1 MPKKQVGSYSVS
13 YTQVL
18 NEKGEVDPEL
28 EPNLDS
34 QQLLELYRNMSL
46 AREVDQRM
54 LKLQRQGRMGTFPPN
69 TGQEASVCGAA
80 LAMGD
85 RDWMAGTY
93 RELGAKLMR
102 GEPIENVLL
111 YYGGFEEGNALPVE
125 KRVLPTYVVLGSQL
139 PNAVGV
145 AYAMKYKGEEGSAVV
160 AFVGDGA
167 TSQGDFH
174 EALNFAGV
182 WDAPVVFICQNNQ
195 WAISHP
201 RAKQT
206 RSETIAQKAIA
217 YGFEGVQVDGNDPLA
232 VYLAVDAALDR
243 AKGGGGP
250 SLIETVTYRLMMH
263 TTADDPKKYR
273 DPAEEKAAWE
283 REPLI
288 RTRLYL
294 ENKGI
299 WDADKEAAM
308 QAELKAEVAAA
319 VKSYEDKAAGQFK
332 PDTAFDHLYGTE
344 VPEVEAQREAF
355 LARVATKR
363 EG

>member
-1 MPKKQVGSYSVS
+1 MPKKQVASFGVS
-13 YTQVL
+13 YTQIL

-28 EPNLDS
+28 EPKLS
-34 QQLLELYRNMSL
+34 PEQLKHLYRNMCL

-54 LKLQRQGRMGTFPPN
+54 LKMQRQGRMGTFPPN
-69 TGQEASVCGAA
+69 TGQEAAVCGAA

-85 RDWMAGTY
+85 RDWMAGSY
-93 RELGAKLMR
+93 RELGARLMR

-111 YYGGFEEGNALPVE
+111 YYGGFEEGNMLPAE
-125 KRVLPTYVVLGSQL
+125 RRVLPTYVVLGSQL
-139 PNAVGV
+139 PNAVGI
-145 AYAMKYKGEEGSAVV
+145 AYAMQYQGEEGSAVV
-160 AFVGDGA
+160 AFIGDGA

-182 WDAPVVFICQNNQ
+182 WNAPVVFVCQNNQ

-206 RSETIAQKAIA
+206 RSQTIAQKAVA
-217 YGFEGVQVDGNDPLA
+217 YGFDGVQVDGNDPLA
-232 VYLAVDAALDR
+232 VYQAVDAALDR

-250 SLIETVTYRLMMH
+250 SLIEAVTYRLMMH

-273 DPAEEKAAWE
+273 SEEEERAAWE

-294 ENKGI
+294 QGKGI
-299 WDADKEAAM
+299 WDEAKEAA
-308 QAELKAEVAAA
+308 QQEELKAEVAAA
-319 VKSYEDKAAGQFK
+319 VKRFEEAAAAQVK
-332 PDTAFDHLYGTE
+332 PDTAFDHLYGTR
-344 VPEVEAQREAF
+344 VPEVEAQRAAF
-355 LARVATKR
+355 MARLAAR

>member
-1 MPKKQVGSYSVS
+1 MPQKQIASYSVS

-18 NEKGEVDPEL
+18 NEKGEVDPDL
-28 EPNLDS
+28 EPNLS
-34 QQLLELYRNMSL
+34 PEQLLSLYRNMAL

-54 LKLQRQGRMGTFPPN
+54 LKMQRQGRIGTFPPN

-80 LAMGD
+80 LAMGEH
-85 RDWMAGTY
+85 DWMAGSY
-93 RELGAKLMR
+93 RELGARLMR
-102 GEPIENVLL
+102 GESIENVLL
-111 YYGGFEEGNALPVE
+111 YYGGFEEGNTLPAE
-125 KRVLPTYVVLGSQL
+125 RRVLPTYVVLGSQL
-139 PNAVGV
+139 PNAVGI
-145 AYAMKYKGEEGSAVV
+145 AYAMQYRGEQDAAVL

-182 WDAPVVFICQNNQ
+182 WNAPVVFMVQNNQ

-206 RSETIAQKAIA
+206 RSQTIAQKAVA

-232 VYLAVDAALDR
+232 VYGAVDAALKR
-243 AKGGGGP
+243 AKEGGGP
-250 SLIETVTYRLMMH
+250 SLIEAVTYRLMMH

-273 DPAEEKAAWE
+273 DPEEEKAAWE

-288 RTRLYL
+288 RMRLYL
-294 ENKGI
+294 SQKGL
-299 WDADKEAAM
+299 WDDKKEAA
-308 QAELKAEVAAA
+308 QQQELRDEVAAA
-319 VKSYEDKAAGQFK
+319 VKRYEEAAAGEFK

-355 LARVATKR
+355 LARLQKR